1 MENID
6 SNELFVKAEELRKSG
21 QQAKAAELFREYW
34 SREKSEDIAWRLISC
49 LRHIPAREEAWQTLY
64 EANECIP
71 DSHLLRT
78 QHQWMLYD
86 FDLADAKNRKNHEKT
101 LEICDQL
108 IAMNPDSMLLQLV
121 VFAATDA
128 CKALNLGEKTLQFLA
143 HLDKTTLDKT
153 PREFN
158 GSKILSWRERWYFAC
173 INALF
178 DLGNYAECR
187 DTALEAYK
195 DFPAKIEYARKAA
208 LCLAETGNETQA
220 AEELE
225 RLIRGRR
232 VPWYMYS
239 DLAKILF
246 ECGNIEKAWQNA
258 CSGAEAS
265 GELKTKVNLFYLMA
279 RILMAMGNRDAAALH
294 VSLAAKAR
302 SEQGWAIPE
311 EISEFIRK
319 FNLVSENSDSS
330 TLLRSCRR
338 YWHATAPADATAK
351 PADKPNGRYRGRL
364 LLKTPDTPFGFIHA
378 ENLAENVYVKTH
390 DIPAEL
396 RFDGAMLAFSLQTSF
411 DAKKN
416 RESIKAANIAAA

>member
-1 MENID
+1 METTN
-6 SNELFVKAEELRKSG
+6 NELFVKAEELRKSG
-21 QQAKAAELFREYW
+21 QQAQAAELFRECW
-34 SREKSEDIAWRLISC
+34 GREKSEDIAWRLISC

-64 EANECIP
+64 EANEIIV

-86 FDLADAKNRKNHEKT
+86 FDLADARNRKNHEKT
-101 LEICDQL
+101 LEICDQML
-108 IAMNPDSMLLQLV
+108 AMQPDGMLLQLV

-128 CKALNLGEKTLQFLA
+128 CKVLNLPEKTLLYLA
-143 HLDKTTLDKT
+143 HLDKNTLEKT

-178 DLGNYAECR
+178 DLGNFAECR
-187 DTALEAYK
+187 DAALEAYK

-208 LCLAETGNETQA
+208 LCLAESGNEPQA

-225 RLIRGRR
+225 KLIRGRR

-258 CSGAEAS
+258 CCGAEAP
-265 GELKTKVNLFYLMA
+265 GETKTKVNLFYLMA
-279 RILMAMGNRDAAALH
+279 RILMAMGNRDAAAVH
-294 VSLAAKAR
+294 VSLAARAR

-311 EISEFIRK
+311 EISEFTQK

-330 TLLRSCRR
+330 TLLRACRR
-338 YWHATAPADATAK
+338 HWQSPGTVEAPAR
-351 PADKPNGRYRGRL
+351 PDKSTNGRHRGKL
-364 LLKTPDTPFGFIHA
+364 LLKTPETPFGFIHA
-378 ENLAENVYVKTH
+378 DNLPENVYVRTS
-390 DIPAEL
+390 DIPTSL
-396 RFDGAMLAFSLQTSF
+396 RFDGAILEFSLQTSF

-416 RESIKAANIAAA
+416 RESSKASNITAA